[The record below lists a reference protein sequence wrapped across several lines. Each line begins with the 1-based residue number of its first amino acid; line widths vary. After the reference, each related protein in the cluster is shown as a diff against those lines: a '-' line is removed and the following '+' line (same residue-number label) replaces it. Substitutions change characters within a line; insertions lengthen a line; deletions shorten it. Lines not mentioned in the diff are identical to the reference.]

1 MTTDVRKISTEQ
13 LKAQLH
19 DGGEIALLDPREEV
33 PFDARHLLMAACVP
47 FGRLETLLDDLVP
60 RRSARVVWCDDGHG
74 QSNSLAERAAARMSS
89 LGYDDVA
96 VLDGGI
102 DAWEAAGYAV
112 YSGIHVPSK
121 AFAEVVEHE
130 AATPHISAQELKSL
144 IDSKADIAIFDSRS
158 YEEYHGN
165 SIPGAIS
172 VPGAELVYRFKD
184 LAPSPETLIVVNC
197 GGRTR
202 SIIGAQAL
210 INAGFSNRIVS
221 LTNGTQDWHL
231 AGYEVIIGA
240 TRQPPPASDGA
251 LQAGLEGAQ
260 RIAELCD
267 IPTIDKATLDAWRN
281 EADKRSLYVLDVR
294 TPQEYEAGHIA
305 GIKHAAGGQLVQET
319 DSHLAT
325 WGARVV
331 LVDDNGIR
339 ATVTASWLKQMG
351 WEVATITIEAIGH
364 DNGKQG
370 LVSGPHQPKVLGLDK
385 SKVTHIDAATLN
397 ERLQAGSAQVID
409 LDWSRQYYQ
418 GHVPDAWY
426 AVRTNLARDLAKVP
440 KTEMLVLTSA
450 DGTLAELAASDL
462 SKHTEPTVPV
472 VALAGGTQAWA
483 AAGYPL
489 QSGATR
495 MASEAI
501 DIRLK
506 AREQGKDIEQAM
518 REYLAWEIQLVH
530 DMAADNDHRF
540 AVVAG

>member
-1 MTTDVRKISTEQ
+1 MSTNVRRISTEQ

-47 FGRLETLLDDLVP
+47 FGRLETLVDDRVP
-60 RRSARVVWCDDGHG
+60 RRSARVVWCDDG
-74 QSNSLAERAAARMSS
+74 QNLAERAAARMSS
-89 LGYDDVA
+89 LGYHDVA

-102 DAWEAAGYAV
+102 EAWKAAGYPV

-130 AATPHISAQELKSL
+130 AATPHISAQELKAL
-144 IDSKADIAIFDSRS
+144 IDENADIAIFDSRS

-184 LAPSPETLIVVNC
+184 LAPSPETLVVVNC

-210 INAGFSNRIVS
+210 INAGFPNRIVS

-240 TRQPPPASDGA
+240 TRQPPPTSGGA

-260 RIAELCD
+260 RIAKLCD
-267 IPTIDKATLDAWRN
+267 IPTIDQSTLDAWRK
-281 EADKRSLYVLDVR
+281 EATERSLYVLDVR

-351 WEVATITIEAIGH
+351 WEVATITMQALG
-364 DNGKQG
+364 DST
-370 LVSGPHQPKVLGLDK
+370 LVSGAHQPKVLGLDK

-418 GHVPDAWY
+418 GHIPDAWY
-426 AVRTNLARDLAKVP
+426 AVRTNLARDLANLP
-440 KTEMLVLTSA
+440 KTELLVLTSA
-450 DGTLAELAASDL
+450 DGTLAELAANDL
-462 SKHTEPTVPV
+462 SDHTVPV
-472 VALAGGTQAWA
+472 VVLSAGTQAWA
-483 AAGYPL
+483 AAGHAM

-530 DMAADNDHRF
+530 DMAADDDHRF

>member
-1 MTTDVRKISTEQ
+1 MTSDVRKISVEQ

-33 PFDARHLLMAACVP
+33 PFDARHLLMAACLP
-47 FGRLETLLDDLVP
+47 FGRLETLVDDLVP
-60 RRSARVVWCDDGHG
+60 RRSARVVWCDDGQRDG
-74 QSNSLAERAAARMSS
+74 LADQAAARMSS

-102 DAWEAAGYAV
+102 DAWEAASYPV
-112 YSGIHVPSK
+112 YSGVHVPSK

-130 AATPHISAQELKSL
+130 AKTPHISAQELKGL
-144 IDSKADIAIFDSRS
+144 IDEKADMAIFDSRS

-240 TRQPPPASDGA
+240 TRQPPPTSSGA

-260 RIAELCD
+260 RIAKMCD
-267 IPTIDKATLDAWRN
+267 IPTIDKSTLDAWRK
-281 EADKRSLYVLDVR
+281 EATERSLYVLDVR

-325 WGARVV
+325 WGARII

-351 WEVATITIEAIGH
+351 WEVATITLEAIGH
-364 DNGKQG
+364 GN
-370 LVSGPHQPKVLGLDK
+370 LVSGPHHANVLGLDK
-385 SKVTHIDAATLN
+385 GKVTRIDAAALN
-397 ERLQAGSAQVID
+397 ERLEAGIVQVID

-418 GHVPDAWY
+418 GHIPDAWY
-426 AVRTNLARDLAKVP
+426 AVRSHLAQDLANVP
-440 KTEMLVLTSA
+440 KTGMLVLTSD
-450 DGTLAELAASDL
+450 DGTLAELAAADL
-462 SKHTEPTVPV
+462 ADHPVPV
-472 VALAGGTQAWA
+472 VTLEGGTQAWV
-483 AAGYPL
+483 AAGYAL

-495 MASEAI
+495 MASKAI

-518 REYLAWEIQLVH
+518 REYLAWEIQLVD
-530 DMAADNDHRF
+530 DMAADDDHRF
-540 AVVAG
+540 QVVTG